1 MAVPSPCNRVS
12 VFAALGVWAA
22 CVLGCSGG
30 SSKSNVDA
38 TTAGTPSSAG
48 ATGGSDSEGGATSNG
63 SGATGGAAGQTG
75 NGAGGANGGTT
86 GGAGGQAGN
95 DTAARTDI
103 TSDILKND
111 NWTLSSDSIIKL
123 PPGTTT
129 YTGVLSGQGTLRLVT
144 ADASCTPSTFIIT
157 QQSTFT
163 LPADRQVEVVT
174 KAGPWPAM
182 GYRLDI
188 AGHNPP
194 VLLIDPCVTFQIG
207 TNTAADKNPNI
218 IATSDSMNVTSVVNG
233 EINLDNIQNDG
244 VIALASMQFI
254 LLGEVSGS
262 GSISEL
268 PNVWGGDSLRGPS
281 SFSGVLALT
290 TEHDFGS
297 NHVSPGL
304 LAAKAVI
311 NEGSWLVWS
320 PPNNVLTVKQNIYE
334 AAYGGDVNFHP
345 IGNATIIMSGVYSH
359 TDNSPHNSPNLDNP
373 GLSDPSL
380 NLAKVIYRQTMTV
393 NGNDAS
399 YRGIN
404 IEAGGTVQWGD
415 GTHARFFLPSAPSPA
430 AVDPPLG
437 KKNAYINLHSGGT
450 LAFDYNGA
458 VQLNVGIT
466 GGGGGPDKSGLPGTG
481 NVTVMGTA
489 GNDVTFAQAQ
499 DYNGTTTIGPGAT
512 LRLGTG
518 KPVPLDYVTLTN
530 GAKSVQH
537 VGDYDGDSSLLTA
550 ESPRGDPADKIV
562 NDGTL
567 VVQNTTLAITLSHMS
582 GGGKLVQ
589 AGPGNV
595 TVLANSLR
603 GGTWLEG
610 GTMFA
615 ADDTAL
621 GTGDVQNDATLA
633 ANEPRTVRV
642 LGNYRQGN
650 HGRLRLTVPSPGTSA
665 QLLVSGHAE
674 LGGVLEFVTGAGKAS
689 RGATLG
695 GAARERRPERHIQL
709 RRSDGIR
716 ARRAANGQHL
726 LRNRGR
732 KKARTGRGQT
742 RRGAECWAAPA
753 RDHQFSMRLRLA
765 VFGENRWSLARAP
778 HKRHRPRDR
787 ARRGQGVQG
796 RKSRLLEVRQDV
808 SVNFV
813 SLQPPPDCPHS
824 AYGDVAAL
832 RGTLAIGG
840 YGEPR
845 DRRLERYDEGR
856 AQPLG
861 GGLRG
866 RGYGP
871 RRKTR

>member
-1 MAVPSPCNRVS
+1 MLGHVGEEADALPTIRASAPRANVGMLTVPSPCNRVS

-22 CVLGCSGG
+22 CVLGCSGA
-30 SSKSNVDA
+30 SSKSNADA
-38 TTAGTPSSAG
+38 TTAGTASSAG
-48 ATGGSDSEGGATSNG
+48 AAGASGSEGGVTSNG

-103 TSDILKND
+103 TSDILKNE

-207 TNTAADKNPNI
+207 TNTAADMNPNI
-218 IATSDSMNVTSVVNG
+218 IATSDSKNVTSVANG

-290 TEHDFGS
+290 TGHDFGS

-304 LAAKAVI
+304 LGAKAVI

-359 TDNSPHNSPNLDNP
+359 TDNSPHNSPDLDNP

-437 KKNAYINLHSGGT
+437 KKNAYINLHGGGT

-499 DYNGTTTIGPGAT
+499 DYNGTTTIGSGAT

-589 AGPGNV
+589 AGPGTV

-674 LGGVLEFVTGAGKAS
+674 LGGVLELVPDAGKLAVGQRWVVLNAS
-689 RGATLG
+689 G
-695 GAARERRPERHIQL
+695 GLSGTFSSVEAAGFVLVAQQTGSTCYVTVIGQKPAQVAGRRHAAPNAGLRERVTI
-709 RRSDGIR
+709 
-716 ARRAANGQHL
+716 N
-726 LRNRGR
+726 
-732 KKARTGRGQT
+732 
-742 RRGAECWAAPA
+742 
-753 RDHQFSMRLRLA
+753 
-765 VFGENRWSLARAP
+765 
-778 HKRHRPRDR
+778 
-787 ARRGQGVQG
+787 
-796 RKSRLLEVRQDV
+796 
-808 SVNFV
+808 
-813 SLQPPPDCPHS
+813 S
-824 AYGDVAAL
+824 A
-832 RGTLAIGG
+832 
-840 YGEPR
+840 
-845 DRRLERYDEGR
+845 
-856 AQPLG
+856 
-861 GGLRG
+861 
-866 RGYGP
+866 
-871 RRKTR
+871 